1 MISLSNSENSTVSS
15 TAATKRLARAIM
27 VSAGEFSLLL
37 ACCNCVQKQQQVLNV
52 LTEFSSADI
61 HQVLLSPAADKLYT
75 AIITEIGATQPEA
88 LMVGGLESV
97 VAINQLIINT
107 NIMRD
112 EFRKQFR
119 FPLVLWVNDEILCKL
134 VWLAPDFKDWAAS
147 TIRFD
152 VPHNQLVES
161 AQQAIST

>member
-1 MISLSNSENSTVSS
+1 
-15 TAATKRLARAIM
+15 M
-27 VSAGEFSLLL
+27 VR
-37 ACCNCVQKQQQVLNV
+37 
-52 LTEFSSADI
+52 
-61 HQVLLSPAADKLYT
+61 
-75 AIITEIGATQPEA
+75 
-88 LMVGGLESV
+88 GLESV
-97 VAINQLIINT
+97 VAINQLIIST

-152 VPHNQLVES
+152 LPTNQLVES
-161 AQQAIST
+161 EQQAISA

>member
-15 TAATKRLARAIM
+15 IEGTKRLARAM
-27 VSAGEFSLLL
+27 RLSGGEFSLLL
-37 ACCNCVQKQQQVLNV
+37 VCCNCVQRQQQVLNL

-61 HQVLLSPAADKLYT
+61 HEVMLSPGADKLYT
-75 AIITEIGATQPEA
+75 AITAEIGTTQPEA
-88 LMVGGLESV
+88 LMVRGLESV
-97 VAINQLIINT
+97 VAINQLIIST

-119 FPLVLWVNDEILCKL
+119 FPLMLWVNDEILCKL
-134 VWLAPDFKDWAAS
+134 VWLAPDLKDWAAS

-152 VPHNQLVES
+152 LPHNQSVES
-161 AQQAIST
+161 EQRALSA

>member
-1 MISLSNSENSTVSS
+1 MISLSNSENITVS
-15 TAATKRLARAIM
+15 TIAATKRLARAMM
-27 VSAGEFSLLL
+27 VSGGEFALLL
-37 ACCNCVQKQQQVLNV
+37 ACCNSLQRQQQVLNL

-61 HQVLLSPAADKLYT
+61 HEILLSPAADKLYT
-75 AIITEIGATQPEA
+75 AITTEIDATQPEA
-88 LMVGGLESV
+88 LMVRGLESV
-97 VAINQLIINT
+97 VAINQLIIST

-119 FPLVLWVNDEILCKL
+119 FPLVLWVDDEILCKL

-152 VPHNQLVES
+152 IPNNQLIES
-161 AQQAIST
+161 KQQAISA